1 VLNAYRRR
9 ETLGLDEQQDLAQ
22 LQIADGVVDVPK
34 LGPQAVY
41 RVPTVNLDTASAAT
55 RRGARAQWGA
65 ILNALPQPIQ
75 VVVCGTPATTLPVER
90 IKAHGSPHAQDLAA
104 WLSAHLQ
111 GAQLVARE
119 RFLVVPAEDI
129 ETLSDRCAN
138 LEASMRRIGLPMER
152 LTSPEA
158 LRDALSGFLTPRRHQ
173 FGPAIVD
180 VSASDRLTVDGECV
194 RALDLGKLPP
204 TIVTDWASPLLDGD
218 LPLDISIDVE
228 PLDLA
233 WAKLQLDARRNALE
247 SSAPTPG
254 RQVALEQIAG
264 LRMAYERR
272 QTLPMRMAVTVVVRG
287 PDRHPLER
295 RTKRLRQRV
304 KDLDAELRLLRW
316 EQRAGWLAV
325 DPLRRPPLPRRGL
338 PVETGTVAR
347 TYPWSAGTL
356 AVEGGV
362 PFGVAASTV
371 VTLTMAAPRNKN
383 RQCCWYGT
391 SGAGKG
397 YSLRVLLSRERF
409 ANGLRVYGID
419 QDEQAEYAGRSATT
433 CRGRGCPSARSRMPR
448 PSRSCRCP
456 IPTWCCGTCT
466 SRTNATAA

>member
-1 VLNAYRRR
+1 MLNAYRRR

-204 TIVTDWASPLLDGD
+204 TIVTDWG
-218 LPLDISIDVE
+218 
-228 PLDLA
+228 LA
-233 WAKLQLDARRNALE
+233 AAGRRPAAGHFHRRRAARSGVGEIAAGRAE
-247 SSAPTPG
+247 KCAGVVGADTRAPG
-254 RQVALEQIAG
+254 GARADRGAQDG
-264 LRMAYERR
+264 LRTA
-272 QTLPMRMAVTVVVRG
+272 ADAAHAHG
-287 PDRHPLER
+287 RHGGR
-295 RTKRLRQRV
+295 
-304 KDLDAELRLLRW
+304 A
-316 EQRAGWLAV
+316 RAGQA
-325 DPLRRPPLPRRGL
+325 P
-338 PVETGTVAR
+338 AR
-347 TYPWSAGTL
+347 APYQT
-356 AVEGGV
+356 
-362 PFGVAASTV
+362 
-371 VTLTMAAPRNKN
+371 AAP
-383 RQCCWYGT
+383 
-391 SGAGKG
+391 
-397 YSLRVLLSRERF
+397 
-409 ANGLRVYGID
+409 
-419 QDEQAEYAGRSATT
+419 
-433 CRGRGCPSARSRMPR
+433 AR
-448 PSRSCRCP
+448 
-456 IPTWCCGTCT
+456 
-466 SRTNATAA
+466 